1 MVVVVVFIVRFIVV
15 IVSIP
20 LPITD
25 STREKG
31 CPEFTIFHLGTPS
44 RLGLVYEKLIPL
56 TVCVDSAVGIE
67 LIYPL
72 ISLLSILCPE
82 TLTEY
87 PVRY

>member
-15 IVSIP
+15 IVSSP

-44 RLGLVYEKLIPL
+44 RLGDVYEKLIPL
-56 TVCVDSAVGIE
+56 TVCVASAVGIE
-67 LIYPL
+67 LIYPS
-72 ISLLSILCPE
+72 ISALSMFVPE
-82 TLTEY
+82 TLR
-87 PVRY
+87 V

>member
-1 MVVVVVFIVRFIVV
+1 MVVVVVFMTRSIFV
-15 IVSIP
+15 IVSKP

-44 RLGLVYEKLIPL
+44 SVGLVYEKLIPL
-56 TVCVDSAVGIE
+56 AVCVASAVGIE

-72 ISLLSILCPE
+72 TSALSMFVPE
-82 TLTEY
+82 TLSEY